1 MKNNILNVE
10 GLEIKIEGMEKN
22 DTDSLRRMM
31 AYAFKMI
38 REQSGMNRK
47 DFSDWLGIPYRTM
60 QEWELG
66 RRVSRGVI
74 RQ

>member
-1 MKNNILNVE
+1 MKNYLNVE
-10 GLEIKIEGMEKN
+10 GLEIEIEAMEKN

-31 AYAFKMI
+31 AYALKMI